1 MGDEKFHTW
10 GFQSYF
16 FGLWV
21 VQFFLGGGGGGVGVF
36 FVGGVSAAL
45 HPKIL

>member
-10 GFQSYF
+10 GFQSNF
-16 FGLWV
+16 FGLWG
-21 VQFFLGGGGGGVGVF
+21 VQFFFGGGGVF

>member
-16 FGLWV
+16 FGLWG
-21 VQFFLGGGGGGVGVF
+21 VQFFWGGGVGVF

>member
-10 GFQSYF
+10 GFQSSF
-16 FGLWV
+16 FGLWG
-21 VQFFLGGGGGGVGVF
+21 VQFFFGGVWVV

>member
-16 FGLWV
+16 FGLWG
-21 VQFFLGGGGGGVGVF
+21 VQFFFGGGVGVF